1 MSIERIA
8 TLLERCGGPN
18 KNFPPTDLYN
28 EGWMLRLVLDWL
40 SLNPGIDHDLSFSPG
55 DKWYSEALLPSA
67 FLPREQG
74 DKLAESWT
82 HADGVIGNFV
92 IGAHR
97 EGDLSLAPEA
107 QRILITEAKMFSKL
121 SSGVK
126 NASYFNQAA
135 RNVACIAEV
144 ICRAQIPPSSFE
156 TIGFF
161 VIAPESQINDGVF
174 SEHMASERIRS
185 IVSRRV
191 SEYQEP
197 EKDKWLANW
206 FIPTL
211 DKIRIREISWE
222 ELVGLINQSDSAFG
236 AQMDAFYGK
245 CLEFNQYVANR
256 FVF

>member
-8 TLLERCGGPN
+8 ALLKRSGGPE

-40 SLNPGIDHDLSFSPG
+40 SFNRGIDHDMAFATT

-67 FLPREQG
+67 FPARVQG

-82 HADGVIGNFV
+82 HADGVIGDFV
-92 IGAHR
+92 IGADR
-97 EGDLSLAPEA
+97 EGDLSLVEGAF
-107 QRILITEAKMFSKL
+107 RILVTEAKMFSKL

-144 ICRAQIPPSSFE
+144 ICRAQISPSSLE
-156 TIGFF
+156 KIGFF

-174 SEHMASERIRS
+174 AEHMAPESIRS
-185 IVSRRV
+185 VVSRRV
-191 SEYQEP
+191 SEYPEP
-197 EKDKWLANW
+197 EKDQWLVDLANLGLYVSAT
-206 FIPTL
+206 FLYSLYIMTDCPGVKE
-211 DKIRIREISWE
+211 KI
-222 ELVGLINQSDSAFG
+222 
-236 AQMDAFYGK
+236 
-245 CLEFNQYVANR
+245 
-256 FVF
+256 

>member
-8 TLLERCGGPN
+8 ALLEKSGGPE

-40 SLNPGIDHDLSFSPG
+40 SSNPGIDHDLAFATT

-67 FLPREQG
+67 FLPRVRG

-82 HADGVIGNFV
+82 HADGVIGDFV
-92 IGAHR
+92 IGADR
-97 EGDLSLAPEA
+97 EGDLSLVKGAS
-107 QRILITEAKMFSKL
+107 RILVTEAKMFSKL

-144 ICRAQIPPSSFE
+144 ICRAQISPSSLE
-156 TIGFF
+156 KIAFF
-161 VIAPESQINDGVF
+161 VIAPESQIKDGVF
-174 SEHMASERIRS
+174 AEHLAPESIRS
-185 IVSRRV
+185 IVRRRV

-197 EKDKWLANW
+197 EKDKWLADW

-211 DKIRIREISWE
+211 EKIRIREVSWE
-222 ELVGLINQSDSAFG
+222 KLCGVINQSDSAFG
-236 AQMDAFYGK
+236 AQIDAFYGK
-245 CLEFNQYVANR
+245 CLEFNRYVANR
-256 FVF
+256 FAF